1 MEKLLYT
8 LAEVKKMLGISAP
21 TMMKMMREKTILVK
35 QIGGKRFVSA
45 EDLKAFIEAL
55 PAFTIRKG
63 MAELAKLATAAKAK
77 KAQERKEKAAAIL
90 TMLDTDHEDS
100 VPYRKF

>member
-8 LAEVKKMLGISAP
+8 LAEVKEMLGISTP
-21 TMMKMMREKTILVK
+21 TMTKMMREKTILVK
-35 QIGGKRFVSA
+35 QIGAKRFVSA
-45 EDLKAFIEAL
+45 QDLQDFINAL
-55 PAFTIRKG
+55 PAFTLRKG
-63 MAELAKLATAAKAK
+63 MAERAKLASAAKAK